1 MAWIGF
7 VNPTRFPNFAHRSR
21 TSMSVSLDASDAE
34 YLGAL
39 HSLHKCFQSADPR
52 GDMRCERQ
60 RAVQTLV
67 CQNLQ
72 LSIMSC

>member
-1 MAWIGF
+1 
-7 VNPTRFPNFAHRSR
+7 
-21 TSMSVSLDASDAE
+21 MSVSLDASDAE